1 VLCHS
6 EPERQ
11 HCSQRLAGTPGG
23 PAALTRYL
31 RALGDPI
38 TRLDRNEPT
47 LNEVAIGDVRDTTT
61 PLAML
66 QTMQKLVLGESLSA
80 SSRAWLQRWLIE
92 TSTGDKRLRAGPRAG
107 RWTRRALPAAVV
119 LPTMWPCFGR
129 QAPAVTAG
137 QCW

>member
-1 VLCHS
+1 
-6 EPERQ
+6 
-11 HCSQRLAGTPGG
+11 
-23 PAALTRYL
+23 
-31 RALGDPI
+31 
-38 TRLDRNEPT
+38 
-47 LNEVAIGDVRDTTT
+47 LNEAAIGDVRDTTT

-107 RWTRRALPAAVV
+107 RWGQDEALPAAVV